1 MIVRHAAEVSTTPLR
16 AATFRSDE
24 FPDAVSY
31 HLEQQKERNMQI
43 KVNGVEL
50 CVETSGD
57 PADPPV
63 LLIGVTVLSW
73 PDELC
78 AALAGR
84 HVVRYDL
91 RDAGRSTFA
100 DPDAPGYDLRDLVTD
115 AAELLAALDLGRAHV
130 AGMGVG
136 GFIAQ
141 LLALD
146 HPARVASLTLVST
159 RPVAPGP
166 VDPDLPDH
174 APDVMGQLFGRPA
187 PDWTDRDSV
196 VDYMTGGAR
205 LMSGSRGFDERDVRA
220 AAGAVFDRAERT
232 AKAQRASH
240 IGSMFAAVDCRPRWR
255 ERLGEIAAPTL
266 VVHGDEDPFFPHGNG
281 VALAAEIPG
290 ATLLTLPGIGHGLP
304 RVTWPAVADALLRH
318 TS

>member
-1 MIVRHAAEVSTTPLR
+1 MLIE
-16 AATFRSDE
+16 
-24 FPDAVSY
+24 
-31 HLEQQKERNMQI
+31 
-43 KVNGVEL
+43 VNGVEL
-50 CVETSGD
+50 CVETFGS

-63 LLIGVTVLSW
+63 LLVGVTTLSW

-84 HVVRYDL
+84 YVVRYDL
-91 RDAGRSTFA
+91 RDAGQSTFV

-115 AAELLAALDLGRAHV
+115 ASELVVALGLGRTHV
-130 AGMGVG
+130 VGSGVG

-146 HPARVASLTLVST
+146 HPDQVASLTLVST

-166 VDPDLPDH
+166 VDADLPDH
-174 APDVMGQLFGRPA
+174 APELMKQLFGRPE

-196 VDYMTGGAR
+196 VDYLTSSAR
-205 LMSGSRGFDERDVRA
+205 LMSGSRGFDEQEIRA
-220 AAGAVFDRAERT
+220 AAGSVFDRAGHT

-240 IGSMFAAVDCRPRWR
+240 LGSMFAAIDCRPRWR
-255 ERLGEIAAPTL
+255 ERLAEITAPTL
-266 VVHGDEDPFFPHGNG
+266 VIHGDEDPFFPHGNG
-281 VALAAEIPG
+281 VALAKEIPG
-290 ATLLTLPGIGHGLP
+290 ATLLTLPGIGQGIP
-304 RVTWPAVADALLRH
+304 RVTWTAVVDALLRH